1 MSRLLVTGVFLA
13 ALAGAGLAAANR
25 FQEAIAHPATHE
37 WAVAGFS
44 TLKAIVVA
52 SFALLVA
59 IRHDPRRR
67 SRDPLAFVA
76 CAVALAAIVVIREPT
91 AATATVLVGDVVALV
106 SCGWL
111 LVSVLTLGRCFGVL
125 PEARG
130 LVTRGPYAIVRH
142 PVYLGELGACAGLVI
157 GSPTAWNLGAAVAFL
172 VAQLTRMRLE
182 ERALAAEFP
191 EYGEYTALTP
201 RLIPAPRPV
210 LARAGRQRLGR
221 VPETTV

>member
-13 ALAGAGLAAANR
+13 ALAGAALAATHR
-25 FQEAIAHPATHE
+25 FEDAVGHPATHA

-44 TLKAIVVA
+44 SLKAIVVA
-52 SFALLVA
+52 SFALFVA
-59 IRHDPRRR
+59 IRDDPRRR

-76 CAVALAAIVVIREPT
+76 CAVALAAIVLIREPT
-91 AATATVLVGDVVALV
+91 AATATVLMGDAVALV

-111 LVSVLTLGRCFGVL
+111 LASVLALGRCFGVL

-157 GSPTAWNLGAAVAFL
+157 GSPIAWNLGAALAFL

-191 EYGEYTALTP
+191 EYVEYAAVVP
-201 RLIPAPRPV
+201 RLIPVPRLV
-210 LARAGRQRLGR
+210 SARVRTQRLDR